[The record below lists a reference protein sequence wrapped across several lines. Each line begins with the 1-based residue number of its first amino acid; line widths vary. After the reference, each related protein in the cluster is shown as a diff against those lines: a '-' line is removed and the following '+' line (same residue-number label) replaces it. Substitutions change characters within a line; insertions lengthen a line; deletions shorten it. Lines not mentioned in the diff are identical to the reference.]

1 MKNRTEE
8 MMKKGIKTAGA
19 IVALLVLMMGSGC
32 TTTKNSEQGGI
43 VPIDEGFSITVPTSC
58 TLKQGASTTIAISL
72 NRAAYFKR
80 DVDLCINTDDI
91 SVTPSYVLI
100 KASDKAELKFQITA
114 PRDAAIGEYRVSV
127 KGIPETGDKAST
139 VFIVKVIAQ

>member
-1 MKNRTEE
+1 
-8 MMKKGIKTAGA
+8 MMKKCMTAAGVL
-19 IVALLVLMMGSGC
+19 VALLALGTGC
-32 TTTKNSEQGGI
+32 NTTKISEQGGI

-58 TLKQGASTTIAISL
+58 TLKQGAAATIDIAL
-72 NRAAYFKR
+72 NRGAYFKR
-80 DVDLCINTDDI
+80 DVDLCINTDGI

-100 KASDKAELKFQITA
+100 KASDKSELKFQITA
-114 PRDAAIGEYRVSV
+114 PRDAAIGEYRVTV